1 MRSTLPLALLVA
13 TAVLIRAAEPPAPTG
28 DSIVPEGAKLEKLF
42 TRTAKLNGG
51 LTEGPTCAP
60 DGSIYFS
67 DIPVGEDKGL
77 IMRFDP
83 KTKETTVYIDDSK
96 KSNGL
101 KFDREGRLT
110 ACEGAN
116 YGGRAV
122 VRYDPKTKQREVLAD
137 RYMDKRFNACNDL
150 ALDAKGRIYFS
161 DPSYLGPEKRELERM
176 AVYRIN
182 EDKSVVEVTHDAEK
196 PNGVALSPD
205 FKTLYVIDHN
215 NKNERLDIS
224 PNPEKKGAMKLY
236 AFPLGGDGLVSGER
250 KTLYDLGEENGFDGM
265 AVDEKGNLYL
275 AQRSLK
281 RPGFLVLNPEGKE
294 IAFIP
299 TGPSQPGTKEPIG
312 IPSNCCFGAG
322 DEKSTLY
329 VTIDVSLYRIKLKI
343 PGVKHPWE
351 K

>member
-1 MRSTLPLALLVA
+1 MRSILASFSVLLLSLA
-13 TAVLIRAAEPPAPTG
+13 ICAEDPPPPTG

-42 TRTAKLNGG
+42 TRTAKLKGG

-67 DIPVGEDKGL
+67 DIPLGEDKGL

-83 KTKETTVYIDDSK
+83 KTKETTVFIEDSR

-110 ACEGAN
+110 ACEGSDG
-116 YGGRAV
+116 GGRCIG
-122 VRYDPKTKQREVLAD
+122 RYILKSKKHEIVAD
-137 RYMDKRFNACNDL
+137 RYMGKRFNAPNDL
-150 ALDAKGRIYFS
+150 AIDSRGRIYFS
-161 DPSYLGPEKRELERM
+161 DPKYLGPEKREIDRF
-176 AVYRIN
+176 AVYRVN
-182 EDKSVVEVTHDAEK
+182 EDGSVIEVTRDAEK

-205 FKTLYVIDHN
+205 NKVLYVIDHN
-215 NKNERLDIS
+215 NRNERLDIS
-224 PNPEKKGAMKLY
+224 TNPEKKGAMKLY
-236 AFPLGGDGLVSGER
+236 AFPLGDDGLVHGRR
-250 KTLYDLGEENGFDGM
+250 KTLYDLGTENGFDGM

-281 RPGFLVLNPEGKE
+281 RPGILVLNPEGKE
-294 IAFIP
+294 LAFIP
-299 TGPSQPGTKEPIG
+299 TAPPQPGAKEPTG

-329 VTIDVSLYRIKLKI
+329 LTVDVSLYRIRLKI
-343 PGVKHPWE
+343 PGAKHPWE
-351 K
+351 N